1 MEPFNFQS
9 VNRYYAILGLNSDA
23 SPDAIRAAYKKLA
36 MKWHPDKCN
45 AKDRAKGNLK
55 FQEIQEAYTVL
66 SDERKK
72 MLYDS
77 GLYYPDDDEED
88 IEGLS
93 SFLNEMTGMMANVQ
107 DSEKMNSLEDLQ
119 QLFVSMFSADL
130 AAFSDPRPPPSAS
143 SVNFEK
149 KRGWG
154 SDDYGTS
161 YFGSCVMDESFLSP
175 QNHYFFDQ
183 AFHFDNNLDVSTCKK
198 TKCAPNG
205 LNSTACDNGLKNKG
219 SKGMAALH
227 SSACADGLHMNM
239 HEN

>member
-119 QLFVSMFSADL
+119 QLF
-130 AAFSDPRPPPSAS
+130 
-143 SVNFEK
+143 
-149 KRGWG
+149 
-154 SDDYGTS
+154 
-161 YFGSCVMDESFLSP
+161 
-175 QNHYFFDQ
+175 

-239 HEN
+239 HENSFARLHTVDV